1 MAEEVALGFER
12 HRDGMDD
19 PRMFWVPSI
28 SPSSLAFHGI
38 NMKMHAAM
46 DIPFTGNAD
55 VDFVKGMIPHH
66 AQAVLIASWAK
77 SHGARSDV
85 LALCERIVVGQTDEI
100 HLMQH
105 WLRERG
111 QEVPPEDA
119 KTHKMKMN
127 GMVHE
132 MIMPGMLNA
141 EQLAA
146 LDRARGSEWDRLF
159 LEAMIGHHA
168 GAIDMVNQL
177 MSSPGGA
184 TDDLVYRFS
193 ADVYA
198 DQTTEIER
206 MQKMLAA
213 TSSDTLRSRS
223 RTGKPARQLRSA
235 WTDAW
240 DAPDS
245 PGALPMP
252 LQR

>member
-1 MAEEVALGFER
+1 VGP
-12 HRDGMDD
+12 D
-19 PRMFWVPSI
+19 PDHPATR
-28 SPSSLAFHGI
+28 A
-38 NMKMHAAM
+38 
-46 DIPFTGNAD
+46 
-55 VDFVKGMIPHH
+55 
-66 AQAVLIASWAK
+66 
-77 SHGARSDV
+77 
-85 LALCERIVVGQTDEI
+85 GQLFCTQVEKRTYGKWDCPRLE
-100 HLMQH
+100 H

-146 LDRARGSEWDRLF
+146 LDRARGSDWDRLF

-168 GAIDMVNQL
+168 GAIDMVNKL

-213 TSSDTLRSRS
+213 T
-223 RTGKPARQLRSA
+223 
-235 WTDAW
+235 
-240 DAPDS
+240 
-245 PGALPMP
+245 PGAKP
-252 LQR
+252 

>member
-1 MAEEVALGFER
+1 MMVSSRRALHGVGALACVIAAACMPAARQAPAAAPAPATTRVIHESEVEF
-12 HRDGMDD
+12 MQ
-19 PRMFWVPSI
+19 
-28 SPSSLAFHGI
+28 
-38 NMKMHAAM
+38 
-46 DIPFTGNAD
+46 
-55 VDFVKGMIPHH
+55 GMIPHH
-66 AQAVLIASWAK
+66 AQAVLIASWAQ
-77 SHGARSDV
+77 SHGARRDV

-111 QEVPPEDA
+111 QEVPPDTA
-119 KTHKMKMN
+119 RSHKMKMN
-127 GMVHE
+127 GMVHD
-132 MIMPGMLNA
+132 MLMPGMLNA

-159 LEAMIGHHA
+159 LEAMIAHHA
-168 GAIDMVNQL
+168 GAIDMVNKL

-213 TSSDTLRSRS
+213 T
-223 RTGKPARQLRSA
+223 
-235 WTDAW
+235 
-240 DAPDS
+240 
-245 PGALPMP
+245 PGAKP
-252 LQR
+252 